1 MHARVR
7 RQSRARPTGFKNIL
21 LLCRVHTTRQFLR
34 KKKQNFARWSG
45 VVTSAV
51 PLQHDSTRASLAS
64 LSTDSTVSAHCAR
77 ALHLGTGR
85 VVGRRARES
94 REVGASRGAGPGR
107 AVLAKISRA
116 PATGQAPFAALR
128 CPYRRLLAHA
138 WPVVAWSRAET
149 RRESSCCSCAANS
162 YSLSTPTRWI

>member
-1 MHARVR
+1 
-7 RQSRARPTGFKNIL
+7 
-21 LLCRVHTTRQFLR
+21 
-34 KKKQNFARWSG
+34 

-51 PLQHDSTRASLAS
+51 PLQHDSTRALLAS

-116 PATGQAPFAALR
+116 PATGQAPFSAAR

-138 WPVVAWSRAET
+138 GLSRAET

-162 YSLSTPTRWI
+162 YSLSTPLDGYDNIPAKMG